1 MIPLNTQMSSLT
13 IDSCIRLSNVLG
25 LNQAV
30 ISVVFIG
37 FGTSL
42 PELTISVGAVLKKKS
57 ALSVGNLI
65 GSNIF
70 DTLVPIGVAAL
81 ISPVIFARE
90 FLVFDLPLLFIL
102 TIL

>member
-1 MIPLNTQMSSLT
+1 M
-13 IDSCIRLSNVLG
+13 
-25 LNQAV
+25 
-30 ISVVFIG
+30 
-37 FGTSL
+37 
-42 PELTISVGAVLKKKS
+42 PELSISIGAVLKKKS

-81 ISPVIFARE
+81 ISPITFGRE

-102 TIL
+102 TTLVLCFFLRKKGLQRKEALVLLLFYGSYLVLKIL